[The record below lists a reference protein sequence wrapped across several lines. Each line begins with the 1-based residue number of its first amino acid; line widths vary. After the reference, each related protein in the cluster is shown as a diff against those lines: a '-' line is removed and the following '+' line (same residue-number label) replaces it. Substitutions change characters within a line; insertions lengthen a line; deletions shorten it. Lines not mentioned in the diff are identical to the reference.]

1 MTAKSEEMLMKNFLF
16 KIMAALTVFFIVFCV
31 AAGAVVRGSYIQAP
45 VNSEEILSI
54 PLEQTNSQF
63 EIASISKEKLLGAD
77 LIARVVFTG
86 ERKIEHMATR
96 STVSLLEV
104 MKGNLKEGAQIDL
117 YEYCFIRSN
126 GQNFVLSNFSF
137 SNLMQEGKEYII
149 FANQKKYNP
158 VYQKKLNRLV
168 YLPVSIEFPLC
179 EMADVQS
186 SVLDEEDVRAGQVKY
201 ADVKENEFLV
211 TSAKQ
216 LSQLH
221 ELKAE
226 LFSAL
231 GVQAAN

>member
-1 MTAKSEEMLMKNFLF
+1 
-16 KIMAALTVFFIVFCV
+16 
-31 AAGAVVRGSYIQAP
+31 
-45 VNSEEILSI
+45 
-54 PLEQTNSQF
+54 
-63 EIASISKEKLLGAD
+63 
-77 LIARVVFTG
+77 
-86 ERKIEHMATR
+86 MATR